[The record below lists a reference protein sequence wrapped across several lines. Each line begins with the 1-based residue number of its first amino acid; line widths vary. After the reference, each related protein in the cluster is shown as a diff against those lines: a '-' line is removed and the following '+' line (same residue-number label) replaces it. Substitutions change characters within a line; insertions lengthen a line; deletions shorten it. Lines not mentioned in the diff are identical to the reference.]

1 MVLSDNS
8 NNSLVALEM
17 KAALTALALAC
28 AFAQT
33 LSVSAN
39 AEQFISRTKSAGTLA
54 AHSLPFGGFNNMQ
67 RSVALSNDSCRLIN
81 SGAYEE
87 AEAKLRT
94 ALAIDPNLVSAH
106 CNLGLVLNKTGRAQ
120 EAIEHLEFAYSRS
133 PEQPA
138 ALETL
143 AAAYQLTG
151 NFNRAIDLYS
161 KYLSQF
167 PAAADATL
175 IADIMRHLRKESAD
189 LASRGG
195 LAQNKNLHWNKKL
208 VRVYIQPAQSLRNF
222 SSSYN
227 DILQDSFL
235 SWSQS
240 GDLSFEFVD
249 SAAKADIECIW
260 TDNVANLSSPGEG
273 GEAVLR
279 HQGTVVTHAKITLLT
294 DRVGSR
300 SALTERE
307 VKALCLHEI
316 GHALGLME
324 HSAHPEDVMFCTLS
338 SAAVPTN
345 RDFQNLQG
353 LYQTKQ

>member
-1 MVLSDNS
+1 
-8 NNSLVALEM
+8 M

-33 LSVSAN
+33 LSVAAN
-39 AEQFISRTKSAGTLA
+39 AEQFISRTKSSAGTLA
-54 AHSLPFGGFNNMQ
+54 AHSLPFGGFNNMH
-67 RSVALSNDSCRLIN
+67 RSVALSNESCKLIN

-87 AEAKLRT
+87 AEAKLRL
-94 ALAIDPNLVSAH
+94 ALSMDPNLVSAH

-120 EAIEHLEFAYSRS
+120 EAIEHLEFAYSHS

-143 AAAYQLTG
+143 AASYQLTG
-151 NFNRAIDLYS
+151 NFDRAIDLYS
-161 KYLSQF
+161 RYLSQF

-175 IADIMRHLRKESAD
+175 IADIMRHLRKESAE
-189 LASRGG
+189 LANRGA
-195 LAQNKNLHWNKKL
+195 AQSKNLHWNKKL

-222 SSSYN
+222 SSSFN
-227 DILQDSFL
+227 DILQESFL

-249 SAAKADIECIW
+249 SAAKADIECVW
-260 TDNVANLSSPGEG
+260 TDNIANLSSPGEG
-273 GEAVLR
+273 GEALLR
-279 HQGTVVTHAKITLLT
+279 HQGPVVTHAKIMLLT
-294 DRVGSR
+294 DRLGSR
-300 SALTERE
+300 AALTERE
-307 VKALCLHEI
+307 VRALCLHEI

-345 RDFQNLQG
+345 RDFHNLQG
-353 LYQTKQ
+353 LYQAKQ

>member
-1 MVLSDNS
+1 
-8 NNSLVALEM
+8 M

-33 LSVSAN
+33 LTVSAN
-39 AEQFISRTKSAGTLA
+39 AEQFVSRTSSAGTIA
-54 AHSLPFGGFNNMQ
+54 AHSLPFGNFNRMQ
-67 RSVALSNDSCRLIN
+67 RSVSLSNESCQLIN
-81 SGAYEE
+81 SGAYEA
-87 AEAKLRT
+87 AEGKLRQ

-120 EAIEHLEFAYSRS
+120 EAIEHLEFAYKHS

-143 AAAYQLTG
+143 AASYKLTG
-151 NFNRAIDLYS
+151 NFERAIALYTR
-161 KYLSQF
+161 YLAQF
-167 PAAADATL
+167 PGAADATL
-175 IADIMRHLRKESAD
+175 IADIMSHLRRESAD
-189 LASRGG
+189 LNGRSAAHS
-195 LAQNKNLHWNKKL
+195 KNLHWNKKL
-208 VRVYIQPAQSLRNF
+208 VRVYIQPAQNLRNF
-222 SSSYN
+222 NSQYN
-227 DILQDSFL
+227 EILQDSFL

-260 TDNVANLSSPGEG
+260 TDNVAKLSSPGEG
-273 GEAVLR
+273 GEAMLS
-279 HQGTVVTHAKITLLT
+279 HQGGVVTHAKITLLT
-294 DRVGSR
+294 DRLGSHA
-300 SALTERE
+300 ALAERE
-307 VKALCLHEI
+307 IRALCLHEI

-345 RDFQNLQG
+345 RDFQNLQY
-353 LYQTKQ
+353 LYQAKQ